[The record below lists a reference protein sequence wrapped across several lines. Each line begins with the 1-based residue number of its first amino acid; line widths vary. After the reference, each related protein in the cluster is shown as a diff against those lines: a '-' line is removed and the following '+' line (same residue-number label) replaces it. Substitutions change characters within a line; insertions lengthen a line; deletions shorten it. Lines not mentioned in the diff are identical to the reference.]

1 MKRSV
6 NFGGSKGK
14 KGRYAR
20 SVAGFVD
27 LAKWVGMSDDKIIET
42 VDRRRHPREMTV
54 ESLDRDIM
62 LMKEMV
68 VILLRNP
75 GVTEFDKWNSMQ
87 EIDHNMLFV
96 LLILTGSIWFWL
108 IVIARRR
115 LALLAEH
122 DRGRS

>member
-1 MKRSV
+1 MSRQQSNLGQSESHKIQSKI
-6 NFGGSKGK
+6 GGDMQNKTDEPQGINADDGQKDTPSKQAMLNLQLLGL
-14 KGRYAR
+14 
-20 SVAGFVD
+20 SFFH
-27 LAKWVGMSDDKIIET
+27 LAVLMGWVW
-42 VDRRRHPREMTV
+42 
-54 ESLDRDIM
+54 LY
-62 LMKEMV
+62 
-68 VILLRNP
+68 
-75 GVTEFDKWNSMQ
+75 SMQ